1 LNRHK
6 FSDITLLRELE
17 ENNPDD
23 YKNYLRM
30 DSKDFQF
37 LLELIGPKIRKQD
50 TVMRA
55 AISAEERLIAT
66 LRFLA
71 TGRSYEDFKFSTC
84 ISAPSLSFIIP
95 ETCKAIF
102 EALKMDY
109 MKVIIH
115 ISIFITLISTS
126 LILKT
131 GKWMSTLNCK

>member
-1 LNRHK
+1 MRTFFVTRPPKDSKLNPQK
-6 FSDITLLRELE
+6 FSDITLFSELE

-30 DSKDFQF
+30 DLKDFQF
-37 LLELIGPKIRKQD
+37 LLELLEPKIKKQD

-55 AISAEERLIAT
+55 AISAEERLFAT

-71 TGRSYEDFKFSTC
+71 TGRSYEDLKFSTC

-102 EALKMDY
+102 DALKMDY
-109 MKVIIH
+109 MKVIIN
-115 ISIFITLISTS
+115 IFIFITLIS
-126 LILKT
+126 LV
-131 GKWMSTLNCK
+131 